1 MRLVADSSGF
11 AVSRIFQKPLA
22 WLLPASAVFL
32 YLHLFIP
39 PSTPIWTGGDSM
51 IWLHDAARMLDG
63 ETLYR
68 DFVQITLPATDLL
81 YFTLFKVFGPR
92 MWIPNAMLLL
102 VGVALVWLS
111 FRIARSINLGRFAVL
126 PPLLFLTL
134 VYKDRLD
141 ATHHWYSTLAVMAAL
156 ATVIDRRSPQRL
168 IIAGV
173 LCGLA
178 TTFTQSAGAAALLGF
193 AIFLSWEHRR
203 CLTSQRSLIRQLLI
217 LIASFVAAVAVI
229 CSYFVWQ
236 AGLAKFIYC
245 TLTFNYRYY
254 GSFSVA
260 STWRGYMIGLPAF
273 LHWRQLPG
281 LTGFLLVHAL
291 LPLAYVLVLIRY
303 FRQSTEPS
311 EQHWDRVMLI
321 TLVGLALLLSVSA
334 APTWARLYYVS
345 LPALI
350 LFPWLLNVE
359 QRTGKILSCGLH
371 VAAILIVILPV
382 AKQVHRP
389 TFLDLPT
396 GRTAFF
402 NQDAYE
408 RYGWVA
414 SHTRPSEFFFGGFYP
429 DFYFLLG
436 LRNPGPTA
444 YVTST
449 DYTRPEEVQETLAG
463 LERHHVNIVIWA
475 EDLDL
480 PDKPQGDHLAP
491 LRAYVRDHYRV
502 TERFPEFD
510 AWIRKD

>member
-1 MRLVADSSGF
+1 
-11 AVSRIFQKPLA
+11 
-22 WLLPASAVFL
+22 
-32 YLHLFIP
+32 
-39 PSTPIWTGGDSM
+39 M
-51 IWLHDAARMLDG
+51 IWLHDAGRMLEG

-68 DFVQITLPATDLL
+68 DFVQITLPATDIL
-81 YFTLFKVFGPR
+81 YFTLFKLFGPR
-92 MWIPNAMLLL
+92 MWIPNAMLVF

-111 FRIARSINLGRFAVL
+111 FRIARSINLGSFAVL

-156 ATVIDRRSPQRL
+156 ATAIDRRDSKHL
-168 IIAGV
+168 MISGA

-178 TTFTQSAGAAALLGF
+178 ATFTQSAGAAALLGF
-193 AIFLSWEHRR
+193 AIFLFWEHRQG
-203 CLTSQRSLIRQLLI
+203 LIAPPSLIRQLLI
-217 LIASFVAAVAVI
+217 LSTSFIAAVALI

-260 STWRGYMIGLPAF
+260 STWHGYMIGLPAF

-291 LPLAYVLVLIRY
+291 LPVAYILTFFRY
-303 FRQSTEPS
+303 FRRSSNGPQE
-311 EQHWDRVMLI
+311 HWDRVVLI
-321 TLVGLALLLSVSA
+321 ASVGLALLLSVSA

-350 LFPWLLNVE
+350 LLPWILNVKRRAGE
-359 QRTGKILSCGLH
+359 ILSCGLFV
-371 VAAILIVILPV
+371 VAAILIVILPIS
-382 AKQVHRP
+382 KQVHRP
-389 TFLDLPT
+389 AFLDLPS

-402 NQDAYE
+402 NQEAYA
-408 RYGWVA
+408 RYGWAA

-436 LRNPGPTA
+436 LRNPAPVA

-449 DYTRPEEVQETLAG
+449 DYTRPEEVQETIAG
-463 LERHHVNIVIWA
+463 LERHNVNIVIWA
-475 EDLDL
+475 ASLDL
-480 PDKPQGDHLAP
+480 PDKPEADHLSP
-491 LRAYVRDHYRV
+491 LRDYVRTHYRV
-502 TERFPEFD
+502 AEKFPEFD